1 MAYTDF
7 LKQQCYIDGEW
18 VDADAGGTI
27 EVTDPGTGKVLGTV
41 PKMGQAETA
50 RAISVAADAVVVGSR
65 LVQEIEAATPETAKE
80 QLTRLVATL
89 KAAIR

>member
-1 MAYTDF
+1 MHGRQALSGGDF
-7 LKQQCYIDGEW
+7 TRRVTAEF
-18 VDADAGGTI
+18 ADAELNRLAAGLNRL
-27 EVTDPGTGKVLGTV
+27 V
-41 PKMGQAETA
+41 ETA

-65 LVQEIEAATPETAKE
+65 LVQEVEAATPETAKE